1 MVLKKIVVSLCMAD
15 MEINGTVFKQG
26 YTYEFEAIIIGVT
39 IKAGISVSWNG
50 FSAYF
55 GMTRVQFIPGVLEV
69 CKNHFCR
76 ANEGP
81 MASIEMRL
89 IPPKFRLELAAYANV
104 FGLKFG
110 ASLVVEWLGI
120 GKDFKANFSAYP
132 LDLKV
137 LKILKSKY
145 DHHPGPGGPNCGFD
159 SSKMRLWLSGRV
171 EFLLGATDCWVEV
184 SPTRFLINIERE
196 LWVFYFAVRL
206 EGQLGG
212 RGLGSIT
219 ISMEAGNRAGSDI
232 RTKIRDAVHK
242 KIDEW
247 ERAGTEAIN
256 KAQAGVSN
264 AQGEVTK
271 AINKI
276 QDAKNAL
283 ENKKRDVDKWKN
295 CGGEE
300 LLLLQKKYDKGR
312 PERLR
317 RWRVKRASL
326 IADWRKK
333 RTRELQEKLRA
344 YDAHV
349 FEESEPDALED
360 VQSSARAKHGVQSR
374 NKMHQGVGW
383 HRWHWHIP
391 HRWHHHWGGIGK
403 FFVDAGK
410 AIYKHVIK
418 PVVNAACW
426 AAAEVAKLA
435 LSAAQGVL
443 TVVQGAL
450 HGVNAILEAAKGVL
464 ELAKITWKGVWAI
477 IKGLV
482 SAVLGITYVKIWAT
496 LSLNLL
502 DTCIGGELKYDLGG
516 NKLHLRGEFCLKN
529 LFKIIGDLFKAC
541 LKALTGWAEEQEEE
555 LFQIEQ
561 HEVEEYG
568 KQLDL
573 QFEVTEVENLPDIT
587 DLKMV
592 FQPMTNQSNNTNQTD
607 ANQTA
612 DLYTMQGAGAVNNE
626 NTLEEMLI
634 ARGR

>member
-1 MVLKKIVVSLCMAD
+1 
-15 MEINGTVFKQG
+15 
-26 YTYEFEAIIIGVT
+26 
-39 IKAGISVSWNG
+39 
-50 FSAYF
+50 
-55 GMTRVQFIPGVLEV
+55 
-69 CKNHFCR
+69 
-76 ANEGP
+76 
-81 MASIEMRL
+81 
-89 IPPKFRLELAAYANV
+89 
-104 FGLKFG
+104 
-110 ASLVVEWLGI
+110 
-120 GKDFKANFSAYP
+120 
-132 LDLKV
+132 
-137 LKILKSKY
+137 
-145 DHHPGPGGPNCGFD
+145 
-159 SSKMRLWLSGRV
+159 
-171 EFLLGATDCWVEV
+171 
-184 SPTRFLINIERE
+184 
-196 LWVFYFAVRL
+196 
-206 EGQLGG
+206 
-212 RGLGSIT
+212 
-219 ISMEAGNRAGSDI
+219 
-232 RTKIRDAVHK
+232 
-242 KIDEW
+242 
-247 ERAGTEAIN
+247 
-256 KAQAGVSN
+256 
-264 AQGEVTK
+264 
-271 AINKI
+271 
-276 QDAKNAL
+276 
-283 ENKKRDVDKWKN
+283 
-295 CGGEE
+295 
-300 LLLLQKKYDKGR
+300 
-312 PERLR
+312 
-317 RWRVKRASL
+317 
-326 IADWRKK
+326 
-333 RTRELQEKLRA
+333 
-344 YDAHV
+344 
-349 FEESEPDALED
+349 
-360 VQSSARAKHGVQSR
+360 
-374 NKMHQGVGW
+374 
-383 HRWHWHIP
+383 
-391 HRWHHHWGGIGK
+391 
-403 FFVDAGK
+403 
-410 AIYKHVIK
+410 
-418 PVVNAACW
+418 VNAACW